1 MASPTPVHQSLVAM
15 LHHRIFVS
23 FVTTFSHLCTPSVFI
38 LYKCM
43 VLHLSCLSSQFAY
56 FVIAISHLFTY
67 PNTPTVF
74 PHLCLSACVLP
85 SFPSLPLSYIPPF
98 PFFFTYWSFIVLL
111 GTNSVSTMRVD
122 NWKPAFWLKPVWCI
136 SSFKVFE
143 VACTSFGNEREKEL
157 PRSAA

>member
-1 MASPTPVHQSLVAM
+1 MYSFSPCFHCLFAYASNHLFVNLLPVWRPLPPCINHLLPCYTIAFLFLCNHV
-15 LHHRIFVS
+15 L
-23 FVTTFSHLCTPSVFI
+23 TLCTPSVFI

-85 SFPSLPLSYIPPF
+85 SFPSLPLSHIPPF
-98 PFFFTYWSFIVLL
+98 PFFLLIGRSLFCLAQIVYVRCVLTTGNL
-111 GTNSVSTMRVD
+111 R
-122 NWKPAFWLKPVWCI
+122 
-136 SSFKVFE
+136 
-143 VACTSFGNEREKEL
+143 FG
-157 PRSAA
+157 